1 MKYQKCTWIL
11 ALHYRWTFLSI
22 RCKFKSRHK
31 KFQRTWCVDLLNRQY
46 ANSVTKRSH
55 RFLWRFTITTCDGYS
70 QIWCNSGT
78 FLTAISAYCCGSKN
92 YHISTYTNRVSNKTK
107 IKNDQQTI
115 KRLVDSVKP
124 YLRFQAIFVKLPY
137 CHLIKISVDENW
149 NFKMLKPPFYYI
161 VFIFK
166 HLYNLKNDQKRVK
179 QSILSKETKVVSKF
193 S

>member
-1 MKYQKCTWIL
+1 MTLRDTSYKTLHDVLWCYTALSDAGNPGNVTVSWWYAALATRRCVTFRDAAWRYVIVQIFYMKYQKCTWIL

-92 YHISTYTNRVSNKTK
+92 YHIHIQYIERLAISPIQNK
-107 IKNDQQTI
+107 
-115 KRLVDSVKP
+115 
-124 YLRFQAIFVKLPY
+124 
-137 CHLIKISVDENW
+137 
-149 NFKMLKPPFYYI
+149 
-161 VFIFK
+161 
-166 HLYNLKNDQKRVK
+166 
-179 QSILSKETKVVSKF
+179 
-193 S
+193 